1 MLRRFLIPLLL
12 AVTLAASA
20 RAETVAD
27 FYRGKSVRLI
37 VGYGTG
43 GGYDVYARLLARFM
57 GRHIPGAP
65 SIIVQNMPGAG
76 SLVAANYI
84 YNTAPKDGTAF
95 GTFSRNMPL
104 IGLIG
109 ANANVQYDP
118 KRFTWLGSSS
128 SYANDAYVL
137 WVRPELPYRSIA
149 DLRIAGGRTLLLGGT
164 AEGATGNDV
173 PVLLRDALGLN
184 LKIIAGYPDGN
195 AIFLATERKEVDG
208 RTVGLSAVQS
218 SRPDWLDP
226 TVMRPLVQFGRA
238 TRHGLLPDVPTA
250 RELATSESGR
260 ALIEMAE
267 VPYLLARPYAA
278 PPGVPQNRAQA
289 LGAAFLAAHADPDY
303 VAEAARLRVDVSPID
318 GPAVLAVLARI
329 QGAPPD
335 ILAYMEKLLADSKD

>member
-1 MLRRFLIPLLL
+1 MARRFLMLLL
-12 AVTLAASA
+12 LGLALAAPA
-20 RAETVAD
+20 GAEPVAD
-27 FYRGKSVRLI
+27 FYRGKTVRLI

-43 GGYDVYARLLARFM
+43 GGYDVYARLLARFI
-57 GRHIPGAP
+57 GRHIPGTP
-65 SIIVQNMPGAG
+65 SVIVQNMPGAG

-118 KRFTWLGSSS
+118 RRFTWLGSSS
-128 SYANDAYVL
+128 SYANDAYVMF
-137 WVRPELPYRSIA
+137 VRPELPYATIEDVR
-149 DLRIAGGRTLLLGGT
+149 RAGGRTLLLGGT

-218 SRPDWLDP
+218 TRPDWLDP
-226 TVMRPLVQFGRA
+226 KVMRPLVQFGRP
-238 TRHGLLPDVPTA
+238 TRHALLADVPTA
-250 RELATSESGR
+250 RELAATPAAR

-267 VPYLLARPYAA
+267 VPYQLARPYAA
-278 PPGVPQNRAQA
+278 PPGLPADRAAA
-289 LGAAFLAAHADPDY
+289 LTAAFLAVHADPDY
-303 VAEAARLRVDVSPID
+303 LAEAARLKVDVSPIG
-318 GPAVLAVLARI
+318 GPQVLAVLERI
-329 QGAPPD
+329 AGAPPD
-335 ILAYMEKLLADSKD
+335 ILAYMQKLLADSKE